1 MKSDIKYSMSS
12 HSEPSRRYHNLLYIP
27 FESGYESSSGLS
39 ASSSTTLSPI
49 EYIIYPIGLRKVL
62 WWLLFFSCDWTIFY
76 LIIKNKNKIFFSFS

>member
-1 MKSDIKYSMSS
+1 MMTGVTRSTSS

-27 FESGYESSSGLS
+27 FESGYDSSSGIS

-62 WWLLFFSCDWTIFY
+62 FY
-76 LIIKNKNKIFFSFS
+76 TVCCFCLK